1 MARLLEKTERRL
13 DRRIFV
19 VFTGRMT
26 FSKLYLQAG
35 RDEAVRRFH
44 PWIFSRAIGR
54 YEGDLADGDVVE
66 VYDRKGEYLATGH
79 YHDGS
84 IAVRIFSFAA
94 TAGGPITPDGAY
106 WTQKLKRIRSIRQA
120 IVGETTNC
128 YRLVHGEGD
137 GCTGLIVDIYN
148 GVAVLQAHSIGMHR
162 ERSVI
167 TQALRTVFGD
177 ELKAVYDK
185 SAETLPEE
193 YGASV
198 TNGYLF
204 GRTPVPH
211 PVQENGNTFLVDWI
225 TGQKTGFFLDQRD
238 NRALLAQ
245 YARGKNVLNAF
256 CYSGG
261 FSVYALQARA
271 SRVHSVDVSQKAIDL
286 TNQNVAANLG
296 EAERTTGQHEA
307 IADDV
312 MHYLK
317 AHHHQYDVVVVDPP
331 AFAKSLS
338 ARHRAVQGYK
348 RLNAEGLRRVA
359 KGGILFT
366 FSCSQ
371 VIDRELF
378 YNTIVAAAIEAGR
391 QVRVLH
397 HLSQPADHP
406 VSLFHPEGGYL
417 KGLVLWV

>member
-1 MARLLEKTERRL
+1 
-13 DRRIFV
+13 
-19 VFTGRMT
+19 MT
-26 FSKLYLQAG
+26 FSKLYLQSG

-44 PWIFSRAIGR
+44 PWVFSRAISR
-54 YEGDLADGDVVE
+54 YDGDLSDGDVVE
-66 VYDRKGEYLATGH
+66 VFDSKKNYLATGH

-84 IAVRIFSFAA
+84 IAVRIFSFGA
-94 TAGGPITPDGAY
+94 TAGGPVTPDLPY
-106 WTQKLKRIRSIRQA
+106 WTQKLAHIRRIRQE
-120 IVGETTNC
+120 IVTGATNC

-137 GCTGLIVDIYN
+137 GCTGLIVDMYN

-162 ERSVI
+162 ERDII
-167 TQALRTVFGD
+167 TEALKAVFGN
-177 ELKAVYDK
+177 ELQAVYDK
-185 SAETLPEE
+185 SADTLPDE
-193 YGASV
+193 YGATV
-198 TNGYLF
+198 TNSYLF

-211 PVQENGNTFLVDWI
+211 PVQENGNTFLVNWI

-238 NRALLAQ
+238 NRALLGQ
-245 YARGKNVLNAF
+245 YAKGKNVLNAF

-261 FSVYALQARA
+261 FSVYALKAGA
-271 SRVHSVDVSQKAIDL
+271 SSVRSVDVSQKAIDL
-286 TNQNVAANLG
+286 TNQNVAANFG
-296 EAERTTGQHEA
+296 ETDKHEA
-307 IADDV
+307 FADDV

-317 AHHHQYDVVVVDPP
+317 AHDHQYDVVVLDPP

-348 RLNAEGLRRVA
+348 RLNAEGFRRVA
-359 KGGILFT
+359 KGGVLVT

-371 VIDRELF
+371 VVDRELF

-417 KGLVLWV
+417 KGLVLWVE

>member
-1 MARLLEKTERRL
+1 
-13 DRRIFV
+13 
-19 VFTGRMT
+19 MT
-26 FSKLYLQAG
+26 FSKLFLQAG

-44 PWIFSRAIGR
+44 PWVFSRAISR
-54 YEGDLADGDVVE
+54 YEGDLNDGDTVE
-66 VYDRKGEYLATGH
+66 VFDHKSRYLATGH
-79 YHDGS
+79 YHNGS
-84 IAVRIFSFAA
+84 ITVRIFSFGA
-94 TAGGPITPDGAY
+94 TAGGPVMPDLAF
-106 WTQKLKRIRSIRQA
+106 WTQKLAKIRTVRQA
-120 IVGETTNC
+120 IINQNQTNC

-137 GCTGLIVDIYN
+137 GCTGLIIDMYA
-148 GVAVLQAHSIGMHR
+148 GVAVMQAHSIGMHR
-162 ERSVI
+162 ERE
-167 TQALRTVFGD
+167 TLTEALKAVFGD

-185 SAETLPEE
+185 SADTLPNE
-193 YGASV
+193 YA
-198 TNGYLF
+198 TTIANGYLF
-204 GRTPVPH
+204 GDVPVPH
-211 PVQENGNTFLVDWI
+211 PVLENGNTFLINWM

-245 YARGKNVLNAF
+245 YAAEKKVLNAF

-261 FSVYALQARA
+261 FSVYALKAGAEQ
-271 SRVHSVDVSQKAIDL
+271 VHSVDVSQKAIDL
-286 TNQNVAANLG
+286 TNQNIAANFG
-296 EAERTTGQHEA
+296 ETETRHEA
-307 IADDV
+307 YADDV
-312 MHYLK
+312 MHFLK
-317 AHHHQYDVVVVDPP
+317 AHDHQYDVVILDPP

-371 VIDRELF
+371 VVDRELF

-406 VSLFHPEGGYL
+406 VNLFHPEGGYL
-417 KGLVLWV
+417 KGLVLWVE

>member
-1 MARLLEKTERRL
+1 MS
-13 DRRIFV
+13 
-19 VFTGRMT
+19 FT
-26 FSKLYLQAG
+26 KIYLQAG

-44 PWIFSRAIGR
+44 PWVFSRAIGR
-54 YEGDLADGDVVE
+54 YEGNPEDGDVVE
-66 VYDRKGEYLATGH
+66 VFDRKGHYLASGH

-84 IAVRIFSFAA
+84 IAIRIFSFGA
-94 TAGGPITPDGAY
+94 TTGGPVTPDVAY
-106 WTQKLKRIRSIRQA
+106 WTDKLTHIRSIRQA
-120 IVGETTNC
+120 IVTGDTNC

-137 GCTGLIVDIYN
+137 GCTGLILDVYN
-148 GVAVLQAHSIGMHR
+148 GVVVLQAHSIGMHR
-162 ERSVI
+162 ERQMI
-167 TQALRTVFGD
+167 TEALRNVFGN
-177 ELKAVYDK
+177 ELQAVYDK
-185 SAETLPEE
+185 SADTLPDE

-198 TNGYLF
+198 TNGYLY

-211 PVQENGNTFLVDWI
+211 PVQENGNTFLIDWI

-238 NRALLAQ
+238 NRQLLAQ
-245 YARGKNVLNAF
+245 YAPGKKVLNAF

-261 FSVYALQARA
+261 FSVYALKAGA
-271 SRVHSVDVSQKAIDL
+271 SLVHSVDVSQKAIDL
-286 TNQNVAANLG
+286 TKQNVGANFG
-296 EAERTTGQHEA
+296 ETDKHEA
-307 IADDV
+307 YAEDV

-317 AHHHQYDVVVVDPP
+317 ASETSPDDHQYDVVVLDPP

-371 VIDRELF
+371 VVDRELF

-417 KGLVLWV
+417 KGLVLWVE

>member
-1 MARLLEKTERRL
+1 
-13 DRRIFV
+13 
-19 VFTGRMT
+19 MT
-26 FSKLYLQAG
+26 FPKLYLQAG

-44 PWIFSRAIGR
+44 PWVFSRAIDR
-54 YEGDLADGDVVE
+54 YEGNLDDGDVVE
-66 VYDRKGEYLATGH
+66 VFDRKGEYLATGH

-84 IAVRIFSFAA
+84 IAVRIFSFGA
-94 TAGGPITPDGAY
+94 TTGGPVTPDVPY
-106 WTQKLKRIRSIRQA
+106 WIDKLKRIRGIRQA
-120 IVGETTNC
+120 VVTGDRSDGDVAARPTNC

-137 GCTGLIVDIYN
+137 GCTGLIVDMYN

-162 ERSVI
+162 ERQLI
-167 TQALRTVFGD
+167 TEALRNVFGD

-185 SAETLPEE
+185 SAETLPDE

-211 PVQENGNTFLVDWI
+211 PVLENGNTFLVDWI

-245 YARGKNVLNAF
+245 YAGGKKVLNAF

-261 FSVYALQARA
+261 FSVYALRA
-271 SRVHSVDVSQKAIDL
+271 GASQVHSVDASPKAIDL
-286 TNQNVAANLG
+286 TNQNVTANFG
-296 EAERTTGQHEA
+296 EINGHEA
-307 IADDV
+307 VTDDV

-317 AHHHQYDVVVVDPP
+317 AHDHQYDVVVLDPP

-371 VIDRELF
+371 VVDRELF

-417 KGLVLWV
+417 KGLVLWVE

>member
-1 MARLLEKTERRL
+1 
-13 DRRIFV
+13 
-19 VFTGRMT
+19 MT

-44 PWIFSRAIGR
+44 PWVFSRAISR
-54 YEGDLADGDVVE
+54 YEGDLSDGDIVE
-66 VYDRKGEYLATGH
+66 VFDNKSRYLATGH
-79 YHDGS
+79 YHNGS
-84 IAVRIFSFAA
+84 IAVRIFSFGA
-94 TAGGPITPDGAY
+94 TYGGPVDPDLAF
-106 WTQKLKRIRSIRQA
+106 WTQKLDRIRLIRQA
-120 IVGETTNC
+120 IIGSNQAAEPTNC

-137 GCTGLIVDIYN
+137 GCTGLIIDMYN

-162 ERSVI
+162 ERELI
-167 TQALRTVFGD
+167 TEALKAVFGD
-177 ELKAVYDK
+177 ELTAVYDK
-185 SAETLPEE
+185 SADSLPNE
-193 YGASV
+193 YGATV

-238 NRALLAQ
+238 NRALLAR
-245 YARGKNVLNAF
+245 YATGKRVLNAF

-261 FSVYALQARA
+261 FSVYALKAGA
-271 SRVHSVDVSQKAIDL
+271 ELVHSVDVSQKAIDL
-286 TNQNVAANLG
+286 TNQNITANFG
-296 EAERTTGQHEA
+296 GQETRHEA
-307 IADDV
+307 YADDV

-317 AHHHQYDVVVVDPP
+317 AHDHQYDVVVLDPP

-371 VIDRELF
+371 VVDRELF

-406 VSLFHPEGGYL
+406 VNLFHPEGGYL
-417 KGLVLWV
+417 KGLVLWVE

>member
-1 MARLLEKTERRL
+1 MFPDDKPYLCRLSL
-13 DRRIFV
+13 I
-19 VFTGRMT
+19 RMT
-26 FSKLYLQAG
+26 FSKIYLQAG

-44 PWIFSRAIGR
+44 PWVFSRAISR
-54 YEGDLADGDVVE
+54 YEGNLDDGDVVE
-66 VYDRKGEYLATGH
+66 VFDSKKKYLATGH

-84 IAVRIFSFAA
+84 IAVRLFSFNAN
-94 TAGGPITPDGAY
+94 AGGPVTPDVPY
-106 WTQKLKRIRSIRQA
+106 WTAKLERIRTLRKA
-120 IVGETTNC
+120 IIATSQTNC

-137 GCTGLIVDIYN
+137 GCTGLIIDMYN

-162 ERSVI
+162 ERDLI
-167 TQALRTVFGD
+167 TEALKNVFGN
-177 ELKAVYDK
+177 ELTAVYDK
-185 SAETLPEE
+185 SAETLPDQ
-193 YGASV
+193 YGNTV

-204 GRTPVPH
+204 GRTTVPH
-211 PVQENGNTFLVDWI
+211 AVLENGHTFMIDWI

-238 NRALLAQ
+238 NRDLLAK
-245 YARGKNVLNAF
+245 YARDKRVLNAF

-261 FSVYALQARA
+261 FSVYALQAGA
-271 SRVHSVDVSQKAIDL
+271 SLVHSVDSSQKAIDL
-286 TNQNVAANLG
+286 TNRNVSANFTEEQLAG
-296 EAERTTGQHEA
+296 RHEA
-307 IADDV
+307 YTDDV
-312 MHYLK
+312 MAFLK
-317 AHHHQYDVVVVDPP
+317 KHDHQYDVVVLDPP
-331 AFAKSLS
+331 AYAKSLS

-371 VIDRELF
+371 VVDRELF

-417 KGLVLWV
+417 KGLVLWVE

>member
-1 MARLLEKTERRL
+1 
-13 DRRIFV
+13 
-19 VFTGRMT
+19 MT
-26 FSKLYLQAG
+26 FSKLFLQAG

-44 PWIFSRAIGR
+44 PWVFSRAISR
-54 YEGDLADGDVVE
+54 YEGDLNDGDTVE
-66 VYDRKGEYLATGH
+66 VFDHKSRYLATGH
-79 YHDGS
+79 YHNGS
-84 IAVRIFSFAA
+84 ITVRIFSFGA
-94 TAGGPITPDGAY
+94 TTGGPVTPDLPF
-106 WTQKLKRIRSIRQA
+106 WTQKLAQIRHVRQA
-120 IVGETTNC
+120 IISNQEQTNC

-137 GCTGLIVDIYN
+137 GCTGLIIDMYN

-162 ERSVI
+162 ERELL
-167 TQALRTVFGD
+167 TEALKTVFGD

-185 SAETLPEE
+185 SADTLPDE
-193 YGASV
+193 YGKTI

-204 GRTPVPH
+204 GEVSLPH
-211 PVQENGNTFLVDWI
+211 PVLENGHTFLINWQ

-238 NRALLAQ
+238 NRALLAR
-245 YARGKNVLNAF
+245 YAQGKNVLNAF

-261 FSVYALQARA
+261 FSVYALAAGAKQ
-271 SRVHSVDVSQKAIDL
+271 VHSVDVSQKAIDL
-286 TNQNVAANLG
+286 TNQNVAANFADD
-296 EAERTTGQHEA
+296 ENRHEA
-307 IADDV
+307 YTDDV
-312 MHYLK
+312 MHFLK
-317 AHHHQYDVVVVDPP
+317 AHDHQYDVVVLDPP

-371 VIDRELF
+371 VVDRELF

-406 VSLFHPEGGYL
+406 VNLFHPEGGYL
-417 KGLVLWV
+417 KGLVLWVS